1 MSKNKVKTRGKSHDF
16 TPVGEKLPSHRPAT
30 YGEIL
35 KLRNH
40 YLNINPEGEI
50 RAIIANNILPDILSI
65 WKKIHPAL
73 VLCDEKS
80 MLLSLY
86 NFFTSVDSMY
96 KDKKSSSKRKKQ
108 ALETKMKQVFFNCS
122 TCKCGLPEMVC
133 RYTI

>member
-16 TPVGEKLPSHRPAT
+16 SPVGEQLPSHRPAT

-50 RAIIANNILPDILSI
+50 RAMITNNIIPDILSI

-73 VLCDEKS
+73 VLRSDNS
-80 MLLSLY
+80 MLVSLY
-86 NFFTSVDSMY
+86 NFFTNVDAMY
-96 KDKKSSSKRKKQ
+96 KEKKSSSKHKKK
-108 ALETKMKQVFFNCS
+108 ALETKLKQVFNCS

-133 RYTI
+133 R